1 MPSKFF
7 FDQKKNDFLTKMVKN
22 NIFSQKLAFFVSILQ
37 SVCFKDFFL
46 GALHVCRS
54 KIGDVENSFHT
65 RHIFESQEPRGC
77 S

>member
-37 SVCFKDFFL
+37 SVCFEAIEPEKPYIDESKE
-46 GALHVCRS
+46 ALTKVL
-54 KIGDVENSFHT
+54 
-65 RHIFESQEPRGC
+65 
-77 S
+77 